1 MSITFLTTCVGKIE
15 MQEAKISPW
24 IASNSTEYLCSRRLI
39 DIIFVTLLQ
48 LPEENYAL
56 IFLFINC
63 RGDLR
68 LLLIPEIL
76 LMLFIFKNKLYVRCR
91 KRIQRSPEAWR
102 LRLSHKVYV
111 NTTTLKNTTTLNQQ
125 CRSWVDVAKGMADEA
140 SLWHKANPAIPALQ
154 FRREGVFSSR

>member
-1 MSITFLTTCVGKIE
+1 MERNSGVTGGVFSLKRAVLLKNSSNNTGKIE

-24 IASNSTEYLCSRRLI
+24 IASNSTEYLCSR
-39 DIIFVTLLQ
+39 
-48 LPEENYAL
+48 
-56 IFLFINC
+56 